1 MRQRA
6 LGETGLSVSE
16 IGFGCGGTSG
26 VMGRG
31 TLEQRRAIVAS
42 ANDVGIN
49 FFDTAPGYDATLSE
63 SNLGETLQILGL
75 RPIIATK
82 ATFSSED
89 LGDMRAAAAKS
100 VEASLRRL
108 RVDTID
114 LLQLHNKVT
123 VRRRP
128 QFPSEMTPEEV
139 LRPGGVAD
147 AFDELRRQGKI
158 RALGFTGIGHL
169 SAVEQIIDS
178 RRFQTVEVVYNL
190 LNPSA
195 GVPVPAGF
203 RGADYS
209 GVIERAGALGMGV
222 IAIRV
227 LAAGA
232 LTGNVVPHSLSG
244 GWSVRAAHEVDG
256 DRERAKALKFAVP
269 KHQTPAQAALRF
281 ALMQPRVSTALVG
294 FSDPAHVDELV
305 ACSDGSGL
313 PEDAVD
319 LLKETH
325 HAD

>member
-6 LGETGLSVSE
+6 LGESGLSVSE

-31 TLEQRRAIVAS
+31 TREQRRSIVAR
-42 ANDVGIN
+42 ATDAGIN
-49 FFDTAPGYDATLSE
+49 FFDTAPGYDATRSE
-63 SNLGETLQILGL
+63 TNLGETLQDLGL
-75 RPIIATK
+75 RPTIGTK
-82 ATFSSED
+82 VTFSPED
-89 LGDMRAAAAKS
+89 LADVSSAAARS
-100 VEASLRRL
+100 VEASLQRL
-108 RVDTID
+108 RVDVID

-128 QFPSEMTPEEV
+128 EFPSEMTAEEV
-139 LRPGGVAD
+139 LRPDGVAD

-158 RALGFTGIGHL
+158 RSLGFTGVGHL
-169 SAVEQIIDS
+169 PAVEQIIDS
-178 RRFQTVEVVYNL
+178 GRFQAVEVVYNL

-195 GVPVPAGF
+195 GTPVPAGF

-209 GVIERAGALGMGV
+209 GVIDRAGAHGMGV

-232 LTGNVVPHSLSG
+232 LTGNTVPHALSG
-244 GWSVRAAHEVDG
+244 GWSVRAAHEVSG
-256 DRERAKALKFAVP
+256 DRERAKAFEFIVP
-269 KHQTPAQAALRF
+269 EDQTPAQAALRF
-281 ALMQPRVSTALVG
+281 ALMHPRLSTALVG

-319 LLKETH
+319 RMKEAH